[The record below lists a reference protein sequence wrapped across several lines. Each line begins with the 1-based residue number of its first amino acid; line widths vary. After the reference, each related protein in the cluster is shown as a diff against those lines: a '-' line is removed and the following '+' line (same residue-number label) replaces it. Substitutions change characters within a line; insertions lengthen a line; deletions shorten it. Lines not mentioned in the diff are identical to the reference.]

1 MNDPTDRAGQGGEPR
16 RLAGA
21 LDAIDHASV
30 WIERPVRRIA
40 GSHRLNPLPHAGTIS
55 VFLLGLVTVT
65 GLYITLFFEFG
76 HDASYDSVAAL
87 EAHPIQRFV
96 RALHRYA
103 SAAMVLTTVVH
114 AWRIF
119 AGGRFTGRLR
129 RWRWATGF
137 AALLLVWL
145 AGVTGY
151 WLIWD
156 VRAQALSEAT
166 ARALGPLGIGSG
178 TIVRSVL
185 ETGDSGVGGSGS
197 GFLLVLWFAHVLLT
211 IVIGW
216 FVWRHLR
223 RSRLPWLPPR
233 HWMALMGGAL
243 AVVSL
248 ALPVGMLPA
257 ADAEALTADM
267 PLDPFVLFLLPPLL
281 SDRAPL
287 FALGLV
293 AIAVAVALLPRLLTR
308 RDAAAV
314 VVDADACTGCELC
327 AVDCPYDAITMTGST
342 TGNSTSTDRL
352 LAVVDDARCVSCGIC
367 LGSCVFDALDL
378 PGVHVPSTVD
388 APRAGFDGPVVVAC
402 DRHRAEPSTNEH
414 ATVVTVGCAGTVGA
428 TFVKEL
434 TAAGATSVQL
444 LGCAPSECRYG
455 IGNTLAAERATG
467 DRAPHPPRRT
477 ASLITQDWVAS
488 DEIEAALGDPGRHPD
503 ADARRIPAGREAL
516 AGAGALVA
524 LSALGIGLATRAPF
538 TGTHDAAEVRVIVDH
553 RPGDRLAAD
562 VESGEAPGPVVG
574 AIDRVEV
581 ILHGETVSSRT
592 LDDGATQVAVVD
604 ADVLADR
611 PADIVVRLHEGDDVH
626 TVFDET
632 IDLPAGRRRLV
643 TVVDEPPEPGAAEG
657 RDLFESRRAGCT
669 TCHSVEAGDDEVGP
683 SLHGVGS
690 VAGER
695 VEGLDAALYLRT
707 SILLPDQY
715 VVDGYRPGQ
724 MLTIYRERF
733 DDDELDALVAYL
745 LTLTEEES

>member
-137 AALLLVWL
+137 AALVLVWL

-166 ARALGPLGIGSG
+166 ARVLGPLGIGSG

-211 IVIGW
+211 IAIGW

-342 TGNSTSTDRL
+342 DRSTGNETSSDRL

-388 APRAGFDGPVVVAC
+388 APRAALDGPVVVAC
-402 DRHRAEPSTNEH
+402 DRHLAEPSTNER
-414 ATVVTVGCAGTVGA
+414 ATVVTVGCAGTVWGDQRP
-428 TFVKEL
+428 
-434 TAAGATSVQL
+434 TSRL
-444 LGCAPSECRYG
+444 RP
-455 IGNTLAAERATG
+455 ERVPL
-467 DRAPHPPRRT
+467 RHRQHPRRR
-477 ASLITQDWVAS
+477 AS
-488 DEIEAALGDPGRHPD
+488 DR
-503 ADARRIPAGREAL
+503 
-516 AGAGALVA
+516 
-524 LSALGIGLATRAPF
+524 
-538 TGTHDAAEVRVIVDH
+538 
-553 RPGDRLAAD
+553 
-562 VESGEAPGPVVG
+562 
-574 AIDRVEV
+574 
-581 ILHGETVSSRT
+581 
-592 LDDGATQVAVVD
+592 
-604 ADVLADR
+604 
-611 PADIVVRLHEGDDVH
+611 
-626 TVFDET
+626 
-632 IDLPAGRRRLV
+632 
-643 TVVDEPPEPGAAEG
+643 
-657 RDLFESRRAGCT
+657 
-669 TCHSVEAGDDEVGP
+669 
-683 SLHGVGS
+683 
-690 VAGER
+690 
-695 VEGLDAALYLRT
+695 
-707 SILLPDQY
+707 
-715 VVDGYRPGQ
+715 
-724 MLTIYRERF
+724 
-733 DDDELDALVAYL
+733 
-745 LTLTEEES
+745 

>member
-1 MNDPTDRAGQGGEPR
+1 MNDPTDRAGREGEPR

-21 LDAIDHASV
+21 LDAIDHATV

-55 VFLLGLVTVT
+55 VFLLGVVTVT

-76 HDASYDSVAAL
+76 HDASYAAVAAM
-87 EAHPIQRFV
+87 EEHPIQRFV

-114 AWRIF
+114 SWRIF

-166 ARALGPLGIGSG
+166 ARVLGPLGIGSG

-185 ETGDSGVGGSGS
+185 ETGDVGVGGSGS

-211 IVIGW
+211 VAIGW

-233 HWMALMGGAL
+233 HWMGLLGGAL
-243 AVVSL
+243 VVVSL

-281 SDRAPL
+281 SEWAPL

-293 AIAVAVALLPRLLTR
+293 AVAGLTAVLPRLLTR
-308 RDAAAV
+308 RDAAPVA
-314 VVDADACTGCELC
+314 VDAEACTGCELC
-327 AVDCPYDAITMTGST
+327 AVDCPYDAIAMTPTPG
-342 TGNSTSTDRL
+342 DRL
-352 LAVVDDARCVSCGIC
+352 LAVVDDERCVSCGIC
-367 LGSCVFDALDL
+367 LGSCVFGALEL
-378 PGVHVPSTVD
+378 PGVASTPS
-388 APRAGFDGPVVVAC
+388 ALALPGALGGPVVVAC
-402 DRHRAEPSTNEH
+402 DRHGRPLDSAPGGPH
-414 ATVVTVGCAGTVGA
+414 DGATVVTVGCAGTVGA
-428 TFVKEL
+428 AFVKEL

-444 LGCAPSECRYG
+444 VGCAPSECRYG
-455 IGNTLAAERATG
+455 IGNTLAAERVSG
-467 DRAPHPPRRT
+467 ERSPHPPRR
-477 ASLITQDWVAS
+477 AAALISQDWVAG
-488 DEIEAALGDPGRHPD
+488 DELEAALGHPGRHPH

-516 AGAGALVA
+516 VGAGALVA
-524 LSALGIGLATRAPF
+524 LSALGVGLATRAPF
-538 TGTHDAAEVRVIVDH
+538 TGAHDTAQVRVVVDH
-553 RPGDRLAAD
+553 RPGEQLTAAA
-562 VESGEAPGPVVG
+562 GTGPTLG
-574 AIDRVEV
+574 AIDRVDVVVDGEV
-581 ILHGETVSSRT
+581 AASFVVDG
-592 LDDGATQVAVVD
+592 DDTGAEQVAVFD
-604 ADVLADR
+604 AEV
-611 PADIVVRLHEGDDVH
+611 PADEPVDLAVVVRAGDRAHAV
-626 TVFDET
+626 VDET
-632 IDLPAGRRRLV
+632 TEIVAGRRRLV
-643 TVVDEPPEPGAAEG
+643 AVTDEPPEPGAAEG
-657 RDLFESRRAGCT
+657 RALFESRRAGCT
-669 TCHSVEAGDDEVGP
+669 TCHSVAPDDDGVGP
-683 SLHGVGS
+683 TLHGVGS
-690 VAGER
+690 VADTR
-695 VEGLDAALYLRT
+695 VEGFDAALYLRN

-715 VVDGYRPGQ
+715 VVEGYRPGQ

-733 DDDELDALVAYL
+733 DDAELDALVAYL